1 MPEAPEASSS
11 TVSFVDM
18 QPSTS
23 MRLNEVST
31 AAPSAAWS
39 WPALTTASVVITH
52 SIVASCGA
60 IMPEP
65 LTMPPTRNPFDPMR
79 VTVLGLVSVVM
90 MACEASSPAAIV
102 GSSAA
107 KARAAPSSTLS
118 SGSSSPMRPVEHT
131 ATSPSSVPS
140 SPATSCAVAT
150 DCAYPALPVHALAPP
165 ELRMTAL
172 SEPSATAL
180 RDHCTGAAQ
189 NRLVVNTPAAAVS
202 GPSFTTSATSFL
214 PGVAEMPASTP
225 AAENPCANVTLMVR
239 LQSSSNRFP
248 H

>member
-1 MPEAPEASSS
+1 
-11 TVSFVDM
+11 
-18 QPSTS
+18 
-23 MRLNEVST
+23 
-31 AAPSAAWS
+31 
-39 WPALTTASVVITH
+39 
-52 SIVASCGA
+52 
-60 IMPEP
+60 
-65 LTMPPTRNPFDPMR
+65 
-79 VTVLGLVSVVM
+79 
-90 MACEASSPAAIV
+90 
-102 GSSAA
+102 
-107 KARAAPSSTLS
+107 
-118 SGSSSPMRPVEHT
+118 
-131 ATSPSSVPS
+131 
-140 SPATSCAVAT
+140 
-150 DCAYPALPVHALAPP
+150 
-165 ELRMTAL
+165 MTAL